1 MLALLAGSIP
11 GIIVGSLL
19 SGRVVGHSCCGPV
32 LAVTLLVV
40 VGPDADLT

>member
-19 SGRVVGHSCCGPV
+19 ASRSSDTILRPV

-40 VGPDADLT
+40 SIRLLTR